1 MCTNILGDELPFAI
15 IGQVL
20 IILAATIILGEVFEQ
35 FELPAVAGALLAG
48 LILGPTL
55 LSLIQPSPQLSAIES
70 ISLFFIMFFI
80 GLEMKTE
87 LITKNISKALLLSGT
102 SFILPL
108 VFVSSLTYGL
118 LGFSPIESFAMSLAI
133 TVPSISIISV
143 LVRRYKLL
151 DKATGYLILSSV
163 ILTDIIAFILLIL
176 ISRPFTSAEA
186 TLIETGILIL
196 IFLVAEK
203 VARNYAKG
211 FNKAMRRIKPFLKSS
226 NIAYGIILIFGFF
239 FAAVFNYIGITYI
252 IGAFFAG
259 LIVHSI
265 IYGRSAYGRVT
276 RTFGR
281 ITDGFFIPLFFG
293 IAGASALLD
302 YADISFGIAAGI
314 VVIISAAIIS
324 SYVLTHKLSDSVIPG
339 SYARKSRRAAGILSG
354 RGAVGVAIA
363 TIALDAGIISSLSYS
378 IIIFATVVISII
390 ASVFLRGVG
399 AGQRPDKELAMK
411 DIEPVDE
418 WE

>member
-1 MCTNILGDELPFAI
+1 LPFEI

-20 IILAATIILGEVFEQ
+20 IILAATIIVGEVFEQ
-35 FELPAVAGALLAG
+35 FDLPAVAGALLAG
-48 LILGPTL
+48 LILGPTVFGIIQ
-55 LSLIQPSPQLSAIES
+55 LSLQLSAIES

-80 GLEMKTE
+80 GMGMRTE
-87 LITKNISKALLLSGT
+87 LITKSISKAFSFSVA

-108 VFVSSLTYGL
+108 IFVSSLAYLL
-118 LGFSPIESFAMSLAI
+118 LGFGSTESFAMSLAI

-151 DKATGYLILSSV
+151 DKVTGYFILSSV
-163 ILTDIIAFILLIL
+163 ILTDILAFVLLIF
-176 ISRPFTSAEA
+176 ISRPFSSAE
-186 TLIETGILIL
+186 TVLIETGILIF
-196 IFLVAEK
+196 IIIAAEK
-203 VARNYAKG
+203 IVRRYAKG
-211 FNKAMRRIKPFLKSS
+211 LNKAMRRIKPLLKSS

-239 FAAVFNYIGITYI
+239 LAALFNYIGITYI
-252 IGAFFAG
+252 VGAFFAG

-265 IYGRSAYGRVT
+265 ISGRSAYGRVT

-302 YADISFGIAAGI
+302 YADMSIKIAIGVAVIIAAAI
-314 VVIISAAIIS
+314 VS
-324 SYVLTHKLSDSVIPG
+324 SYTLTHKLSSKIIPG
-339 SYARKSRRAAGILSG
+339 SYPKKNRRAAGILSG

-363 TIALDAGIISSLSYS
+363 IIALDAGIISSLSYS

-390 ASVFLRGVG
+390 ASILLRGVG
-399 AGQRPDKELAMK
+399 AGQKPDKEKALK
-411 DIEPVDE
+411 DIESIGE
-418 WE
+418 WD

>member
-1 MCTNILGDELPFAI
+1 MPFAV

-48 LILGPTL
+48 LLLGPTL
-55 LSLIQPSPQLSAIES
+55 LGIIQPSSQLSAIES
-70 ISLFFIMFFI
+70 LSLFFIMFFI
-80 GLEMKTE
+80 GMEMKTE
-87 LITKNISKALLLSGT
+87 LITKNIGKALSLSGA

-108 VFVSSLTYGL
+108 VFVSALTYIL
-118 LGFSPIESFAMSLAI
+118 LGFVFEESFATALAI

-151 DKATGYLILSSV
+151 DKTTGYLILSSV
-163 ILTDIIAFILLIL
+163 ILTDIIAFVLLIF
-176 ISRPFTSAEA
+176 ISRPFGSAEA
-186 TLIETGILIL
+186 ALIETGVV
-196 IFLVAEK
+196 IFVVLVAERI
-203 VARNYAKG
+203 VRIYSKG
-211 FNKAMRRIKPFLKSS
+211 FNRALRRIKPLLKSS

-239 FAAVFNYIGITYI
+239 FAVVFNYIGITYI

-302 YADISFGIAAGI
+302 YADTTLKIAMGVALII
-314 VVIISAAIIS
+314 VAAVIS
-324 SYVLTHKLSDSVIPG
+324 SYVLTYKLSNRIIPG
-339 SYARKSRRAAGILSG
+339 NYSKKSRRAAGILSS

-363 TIALDAGIISSLSYS
+363 TIALSSGIIGNLSYS

-390 ASVFLRGVG
+390 AAVFLRGVG
-399 AGQRPDKELAMK
+399 TTQKLDKGKALK
-411 DIEPVDE
+411 DIELID
-418 WE
+418 